1 MPGDV
6 YPKFR
11 AAAVQAAPVFLD
23 RDATIDKLET
33 LVQKAV
39 NAGAELIAFG
49 ESFIPA
55 FPVWNLI
62 YAPLDQHAFFR
73 RLFDNAVQVP
83 GPHTKRLSEIAK
95 RHRVLLSVGV
105 SEKGKIS
112 MGALWNTNLLFDRDG
127 TLLNR
132 HRKLVPTWAEKLTWA
147 NGDAMYLRPE
157 ETDFGRVGALIC
169 GENTNT
175 LARFALLAQGEQV
188 HIATYPPAWPFHRPG
203 GSAHKYNLGEAI
215 RIRSAA
221 HAFEGKVF
229 NIVAACA
236 LDTDAIEQL
245 SQGDPKM
252 KELLKACPAAVS
264 LIVGPNGEL
273 LGEPVVGTEG
283 MVVAEIDIAQSIEHK
298 LAHDIVGHY
307 NRFDIFHVEID
318 PTPNRPVWFKNS
330 RQRDEEWAEWSQ
342 SSETDDMNS
351 NLERDSIAPRP
362 GRHQPVRKI
371 GRFRQSRQPK

>member
-1 MPGDV
+1 MPGDT

-39 NAGAELIAFG
+39 DAGADLIVFG

-62 YAPLDQHAFFR
+62 YAPMDQHGFCR
-73 RLFDNAVQVP
+73 RMFDNAVQVP
-83 GPHTKRLSEIAK
+83 GPHTRRLSEIAK
-95 RHRVLLSVGV
+95 RHRVFLSVGV
-105 SEKGKIS
+105 TEKGPLS
-112 MGALWNTNLLFDRDG
+112 MGTLFNTNLLFDREG

-147 NGDAMYLRPE
+147 NGDAAYLRPE
-157 ETDFGRVGALIC
+157 ETEIGRVGTLIC

-203 GSAHKYNLGEAI
+203 SGARNYNLAEAI
-215 RIRSAA
+215 RLRSAA

-229 NIVAACA
+229 NIVASCA
-236 LDTDAIEQL
+236 LDADAIEQL
-245 SQGDPKM
+245 SQGDSKM
-252 KELLKACPAAVS
+252 KELLRATPAPVS
-264 LIVGPNGEL
+264 IIVGPDGEAL
-273 LGEPVVGTEG
+273 ADPVTGGEG
-283 MVVAEIDIAQSIEHK
+283 MVVADIDLAESIDLK
-298 LAHDIVGHY
+298 MMHDIVGHY
-307 NRFDIFHVEID
+307 NRFDIFHLEVD
-318 PTPNRPVWFKNS
+318 PAPNQPVSIKKVT
-330 RQRDEEWAEWSQ
+330 RRDEQGSNGTSRVTLQVAAEVVPDEAASPA
-342 SSETDDMNS
+342 N
-351 NLERDSIAPRP
+351 ERPIAV
-362 GRHQPVRKI
+362 VRAKA
-371 GRFRQSRQPK
+371 Q

>member
-23 RDATIDKLET
+23 RDTTIDKLDG
-33 LVQKAV
+33 LVQKAA
-39 NAGAELIAFG
+39 NAGADLIVFG

-62 YAPLDQHAFFR
+62 YAPMGQHGFFR
-73 RLFDNAVQVP
+73 RLFDNAVEVP
-83 GPHTKRLSEIAK
+83 GAHTKRLSEIAR
-95 RHRVLLSVGV
+95 RHKVILSVGIT
-105 SEKGKIS
+105 EKGSIS

-147 NGDAMYLRPE
+147 NGDAAYLRPE
-157 ETDFGRVGALIC
+157 ETDIGRVGALIC

-203 GSAHKYNLGEAI
+203 GGAHDYNLTEAI

-229 NIVAACA
+229 NVVSSCT
-236 LDTDAIEQL
+236 LDADAIEQL
-245 SQGDPKM
+245 SQGDSDM
-252 KELLKACPAAVS
+252 KELLQAAPAPVS
-264 LIVGPNGEL
+264 IIVGPNGEL
-273 LGEPVVGTEG
+273 LADPVVGGEG
-283 MVVAEIDIAQSIEHK
+283 MVVAEIDIARSIEHK
-298 LAHDIVGHY
+298 MAHDIVGYY
-307 NRFDIFHVEID
+307 NRFDIFHLEVD
-318 PTPNRPVWFKNS
+318 PTPNRPVWIKKPGPGGRTPIRRVAEILQSEIIS
-330 RQRDEEWAEWSQ
+330 RTCQ
-342 SSETDDMNS
+342 
-351 NLERDSIAPRP
+351 L
-362 GRHQPVRKI
+362 
-371 GRFRQSRQPK
+371 

>member
-6 YPKFR
+6 YPRFR

-23 RDATIDKLET
+23 RDASIDKLDT

-39 NAGAELIAFG
+39 DAGAELVVFG

-62 YAPLDQHAFFR
+62 YAPMDQHGFFR
-73 RLFDNAVQVP
+73 QLFDNAVQVP
-83 GPHTKRLSEIAK
+83 GPHTRRLSEIAK
-95 RHRVLLSVGV
+95 RHRVVLSVGIT
-105 SEKGKIS
+105 EKGSIS

-147 NGDAMYLRPE
+147 NGDAAYLRPD
-157 ETDFGRVGALIC
+157 ETDCGRIGTLIC

-203 GSAHKYNLGEAI
+203 GGAQDYNLGDAI

-229 NIVAACA
+229 NIVAACS
-236 LDTDAIEQL
+236 LDADAIEQL
-245 SQGDPKM
+245 SKGDSGLKD
-252 KELLKACPAAVS
+252 LLKATPAPVS
-264 LIVGPNGEL
+264 MIVGPNGEL
-273 LGEPVVGTEG
+273 LADPLVGSEG
-283 MVVAEIDIAQSIEHK
+283 MVVADIDIARSIELK
-298 LAHDIVGHY
+298 LIHDIVGYY
-307 NRFDIFHVEID
+307 NRFDIFHLEVD
-318 PTPNRPVWFKNS
+318 PTPNRPVWIRKAS
-330 RQRDEEWAEWSQ
+330 RRDEEAEDGNPVPETEDAAYGRERPVVAEFR
-342 SSETDDMNS
+342 SESTA
-351 NLERDSIAPRP
+351 R
-362 GRHQPVRKI
+362 
-371 GRFRQSRQPK
+371 

>member
-23 RDATIDKLET
+23 RDATIDKLDT

-39 NAGAELIAFG
+39 YAGAELVVFG
-49 ESFIPA
+49 ESLIPA

-62 YAPLDQHAFFR
+62 YAPMDQHAFFR

-83 GPHTKRLSEIAK
+83 GPHTRRLSEIAK
-95 RHRVLLSVGV
+95 RYRVVLSVGV
-105 SEKGKIS
+105 TEKGAIS

-147 NGDAMYLRPE
+147 NGDAAYLRPA
-157 ETDFGRVGALIC
+157 ETNIGRIGTLIC

-188 HIATYPPAWPFHRPG
+188 HIATYPPVWPFHRPG
-203 GSAHKYNLGEAI
+203 GGAQNYNLGEAI

-236 LDTDAIEQL
+236 LDADAIEQL
-245 SQGDPKM
+245 SQGDTKM
-252 KELLKACPAAVS
+252 NELLKAAPAPIS
-264 LIVGPNGEL
+264 MIVGPNGEL
-273 LGEPVVGTEG
+273 LGDPLVGSEG
-283 MVVAEIDIAQSIEHK
+283 MVVADIDIGRSIEHK
-298 LAHDIVGHY
+298 MAHDIVGSY

-318 PTPNRPVWFKNS
+318 PTPNRPLWIKRPS
-330 RQRDEEWAEWSQ
+330 QRDEEVDDWSQ
-342 SSETDDMNS
+342 MSET
-351 NLERDSIAPRP
+351 EDSTS
-362 GRHQPVRKI
+362 RHD
-371 GRFRQSRQPK
+371 RQAVAEIRRTKA